1 MYKLIIIEDERLLR
15 ERLIEMIDF
24 SKFECVFS
32 GSASNG
38 KEGIAL
44 IKKVQPDIVLLDLN
58 MPLIDG
64 LDVLRFTKEKF
75 NYEAI
80 IITGYA
86 EFEYAK
92 EAISLG
98 VSDYLL
104 KPVEQ
109 SVLDTALARVVAKR
123 TPVTKIYQNENHSE
137 YTKQALSYI
146 ESNSNRTLP
155 LSEIASQLKVSS
167 DHLNRVFK
175 QDTGMTLHKAIII
188 FRIEQACILLEH
200 EEARINEIANQVGFK
215 DYKYFYQVFKQI
227 KHQSPKNYQKYIKK
241 QQANEAD

>member
-15 ERLIEMIDF
+15 ERLIQMIDF
-24 SKFECVFS
+24 SKFECIFS
-32 GSASNG
+32 GAASNG

-44 IKKVQPDIVLLDLN
+44 IRKVMPDIVLLDLN

-64 LDVLRFTKEKF
+64 LDVLRLTKEDF

-104 KPVEQ
+104 KPIEQ

-123 TPVTKIYQNENHSE
+123 TPVTRILQDEKHSE

-146 ESNSNRTLP
+146 ESNSDRPLP
-155 LSEIASQLKVSS
+155 LSEIAAQLKISS

-188 FRIEQACILLEH
+188 FRIEQACILLNNEG
-200 EEARINEIANQVGFK
+200 ARINEIANQVGFK

-227 KHQSPKNYQKYIKK
+227 KHQSPTNYQKFSKK
-241 QQANEAD
+241 NQ